1 MRGGLWGSDPGV
13 DPPAVRS
20 PALVIKRSDESRKNP
35 LRYNPPPIL
44 TKAGVSQPGGARVQ
58 VEEPLTRLTT
68 TTQPLGIDSASPF
81 DEMMSRFD
89 LAAQKLGLDP
99 GLYKVLREP
108 VRETKVSI
116 PIVMDDGHIEV
127 FIGYRVLH
135 NIARGP
141 GKGGIRF
148 DKNVNLDEVRAL
160 AAWMTWKCAVV
171 NIPFGGAK
179 GGVICDPGSLSRG
192 ELERIT
198 RRYTAELM
206 DLFGPE
212 KDVPAPDMGTNSQT
226 MAWIMD
232 TYSMHA
238 RHTVTSVVTGKPL
251 SLGGS
256 RGRVDAT
263 GRGLML
269 IARDSAPLRG
279 FTLSGSRVVVQ
290 GFGNVGSVAARM
302 CHEAGARVLAVSDIN
317 GGIYSEQGLDL
328 PALVAHYDK
337 KKTFDGISGVRKIG
351 NEELLEL
358 ECDILIPAANE
369 NQIRGR
375 NAGNIRAK
383 IIVEGANGPTTQRAD
398 EILHEKGVLVVPDIL
413 ANAGGVTV
421 SYFEWVQDRAGFFWR
436 EQEVNERLEDI
447 MCQSFRDVAAMA
459 EKYDVTFRIAAYM
472 LGISRVAHDTM
483 VRGLYA

>member
-1 MRGGLWGSDPGV
+1 MEMKVAEPQFPTIGSHPQG
-13 DPPAVRS
+13 
-20 PALVIKRSDESRKNP
+20 
-35 LRYNPPPIL
+35 
-44 TKAGVSQPGGARVQ
+44 T
-58 VEEPLTRLTT
+58 
-68 TTQPLGIDSASPF
+68 DSASPF
-81 DEMMSRFD
+81 EEMMSRFD

-116 PIVMDDGHIEV
+116 PIGMDDGRIEV

-141 GKGGIRF
+141 GKGGIRY
-148 DKNVNLDEVRAL
+148 DKNVTLDEVRAL

-179 GGVICDPGSLSRG
+179 GGVICDPASLSRG

-206 DLFGPE
+206 DQFGPE
-212 KDVPAPDMGTNSQT
+212 KDVPAPDMGTNPQT

-256 RGRVDAT
+256 RGRVEAT

-269 IARDSAPLRG
+269 ICREAAPLKG
-279 FTLSGSRVVVQ
+279 FTLAGSRIVVQ
-290 GFGNVGSVAARM
+290 GFGNVGSIAARM
-302 CHEAGARVLAVSDIN
+302 CHDAGAKIIAVSDIQ
-317 GGIYSEQGLDL
+317 GGIVNPNGIDL
-328 PALVAHYDK
+328 VKLQAHYEK
-337 KKTFDGISGVRKIG
+337 AHSFEGFPGVEKIS
-351 NEELLEL
+351 NTDLLEL
-358 ECDILIPAANE
+358 DCDILIPAANE
-369 NQIRGR
+369 NQIRGK
-375 NAGNIRAK
+375 NAPNIKAK

-398 EILHEKGVLVVPDIL
+398 EILRQKDILVVPDIL

-436 EQEVNERLEDI
+436 EQEVNERMEDI
-447 MCQSFRDVAAMA
+447 LVQSFRDVASMA
-459 EKYDVTFRIAAYM
+459 EKYGVTFRIAAYM
-472 LGISRVAHDTM
+472 LGIQRVAHDTM

>member
-1 MRGGLWGSDPGV
+1 METKVAEPQFPTIGSHPQG
-13 DPPAVRS
+13 
-20 PALVIKRSDESRKNP
+20 
-35 LRYNPPPIL
+35 
-44 TKAGVSQPGGARVQ
+44 T
-58 VEEPLTRLTT
+58 
-68 TTQPLGIDSASPF
+68 DSASPF
-81 DEMMSRFD
+81 EEMMSRFD

-116 PIVMDDGHIEV
+116 PVTMDDGRIEV

-141 GKGGIRF
+141 GKGGIRY
-148 DKNVNLDEVRAL
+148 DKNVTLDEVRAL

-179 GGVICDPGSLSRG
+179 GGVICDPASLSRG

-206 DLFGPE
+206 DQFGPE
-212 KDVPAPDMGTNSQT
+212 KDVPAPDMGTNPQT
-226 MAWIMD
+226 MAWVMD

-256 RGRVDAT
+256 RGRVEAT

-269 IARDSAPLRG
+269 ICREAAPLKG
-279 FTLSGSRVVVQ
+279 FQLAGSRIAVQ
-290 GFGNVGSVAARM
+290 GFGNVGSIAARM
-302 CHEAGARVLAVSDIN
+302 CHEAGAKIVAVSDIG
-317 GGIYSEQGLDL
+317 GGITN
-328 PALVAHYDK
+328 PAGIDMAKLLAHYEK
-337 KKTFDGISGVRKIG
+337 ARSFDGFPGVEKIS
-351 NEELLEL
+351 NADLLEL
-358 ECDILIPAANE
+358 DCDILIPAANE
-369 NQIRGR
+369 NQIRGK
-375 NAGNIRAK
+375 NAPNIKAK
-383 IIVEGANGPTTQRAD
+383 IIVEGANGPTTQKAD
-398 EILHEKGVLVVPDIL
+398 EALRKKDILVVPDIL

-447 MCQSFRDVAAMA
+447 MVQSFKDVAEMA
-459 EKYDVTFRIAAYM
+459 KKYGVTFRIAAYM

>member
-1 MRGGLWGSDPGV
+1 VSTSTEPHMTVDAFAPGS
-13 DPPAVRS
+13 
-20 PALVIKRSDESRKNP
+20 ESM
-35 LRYNPPPIL
+35 
-44 TKAGVSQPGGARVQ
+44 
-58 VEEPLTRLTT
+58 
-68 TTQPLGIDSASPF
+68 SPF

-116 PIVMDDGHIEV
+116 PIAMDDGRIEV

-148 DKNVNLDEVRAL
+148 DKNVTLDEVRAL

-179 GGVICDPGSLSRG
+179 GGVICDPQSLSRA
-192 ELERIT
+192 ELEKIT

-206 DLFGPE
+206 DQFGPE
-212 KDVPAPDMGTNSQT
+212 KDVPAPDMGTNPQT
-226 MAWIMD
+226 MAWVMD

-238 RHTVTSVVTGKPL
+238 RHTVTAVVTGKPL

-256 RGRVDAT
+256 RGRVEAT

-269 IARDSAPLRG
+269 IAREAAPLRG
-279 FTLSGSRVVVQ
+279 LKLPGSRIVVQ
-290 GFGNVGSVAARM
+290 GFGNVGSIAARM
-302 CHEAGARVLAVSDIN
+302 CHEAGAKVVAVSDIQ
-317 GGIYSEQGLDL
+317 GGIHAPAGLDI
-328 PALVAHYDK
+328 PALIAHYE
-337 KKTFDGISGVRKIG
+337 KTRTLQGFPGVSSVT
-351 NEELLEL
+351 NEALLEL
-358 ECDILIPAANE
+358 DCDILIPAANE
-369 NQIRGR
+369 NQIRQK
-375 NAGNIRAK
+375 NADNIKAK

-398 EILHEKGVLVVPDIL
+398 EILNAKNILVVPDIL

-436 EQEVNERLEDI
+436 ESEVNERLEDI
-447 MCQSFRDVAAMA
+447 MVQSFKDVASMA
-459 EKYDVTFRIAAYM
+459 EKYGVSHRIAAYM

>member
-1 MRGGLWGSDPGV
+1 M
-13 DPPAVRS
+13 
-20 PALVIKRSDESRKNP
+20 
-35 LRYNPPPIL
+35 
-44 TKAGVSQPGGARVQ
+44 Q

-337 KKTFDGISGVRKIG
+337 KKTFEGISGVKKIG

-398 EILHEKGVLVVPDIL
+398 EILHEKGILVVPDIL

-459 EKYDVTFRIAAYM
+459 DKYDVTFRIAAYM

>member
-1 MRGGLWGSDPGV
+1 MSTIAEPQFPTIGSHPQG
-13 DPPAVRS
+13 
-20 PALVIKRSDESRKNP
+20 
-35 LRYNPPPIL
+35 
-44 TKAGVSQPGGARVQ
+44 T
-58 VEEPLTRLTT
+58 
-68 TTQPLGIDSASPF
+68 DSSSPF
-81 DEMMSRFD
+81 EEMMSRFD

-116 PIVMDDGHIEV
+116 PIAMDDGRIEV
-127 FIGYRVLH
+127 FVGYRVLH

-148 DKNVNLDEVRAL
+148 DKNVTLDEVRAL
-160 AAWMTWKCAVV
+160 ASWMTWKCAVV

-179 GGVICDPGSLSRG
+179 GGVICDPQALSRA
-192 ELERIT
+192 ELEKIT

-206 DLFGPE
+206 DQFGPE
-212 KDVPAPDMGTNSQT
+212 KDVPAPDMGTNPQT
-226 MAWIMD
+226 MAWVMD

-256 RGRVDAT
+256 RGRVEAT

-269 IARDSAPLRG
+269 IAREAAPLRG
-279 FTLSGSRVVVQ
+279 LTLKGSRVVVQ
-290 GFGNVGSVAARM
+290 GFGNVGSIAARM
-302 CHEAGARVLAVSDIN
+302 CHEQGAKILAVSDIN
-317 GGIYSEQGLDL
+317 GGIH
-328 PALVAHYDK
+328 AK
-337 KKTFDGISGVRKIG
+337 DGIDMAALIPHFEKNRSLKGFPGTEPVS
-351 NEELLEL
+351 NEALLEL
-358 ECDILIPAANE
+358 DCDILIPAANE
-369 NQIRGR
+369 NQIRQK
-375 NAGNIRAK
+375 NAGNVKAK

-398 EILHEKGVLVVPDIL
+398 EVLNAKNVLVVPDIL

-436 EQEVNERLEDI
+436 ESEVNERLEDI
-447 MCQSFRDVAAMA
+447 MVQSFRDVASMA
-459 EKYDVTFRIAAYM
+459 EKYGVSFRIAAYM

>member
-1 MRGGLWGSDPGV
+1 MSQVSEPQFPTIGSSPQGV
-13 DPPAVRS
+13 
-20 PALVIKRSDESRKNP
+20 
-35 LRYNPPPIL
+35 
-44 TKAGVSQPGGARVQ
+44 
-58 VEEPLTRLTT
+58 
-68 TTQPLGIDSASPF
+68 DSASPF
-81 DEMMSRFD
+81 EEMMSRFD
-89 LAAQKLGLDP
+89 VAAQKLGLDP

-116 PIVMDDGHIEV
+116 PIVMDDGRIEV

-141 GKGGIRF
+141 GKGGIRY
-148 DKNVNLDEVRAL
+148 DKNVSLDEVRAL

-179 GGVICDPGSLSRG
+179 GGVICDPQSLSRG
-192 ELERIT
+192 ETERIT

-212 KDVPAPDMGTNSQT
+212 KDVPAPDMGTNPQT

-256 RGRVDAT
+256 RGRVEAT

-269 IARDSAPLRG
+269 ICREAAPLKG
-279 FTLSGSRVVVQ
+279 FTISGSRIVVQ
-290 GFGNVGSVAARM
+290 GFGNVGSIAARM
-302 CHEAGARVLAVSDIN
+302 CHEAGARIIAVSDIA
-317 GGIYSEQGLDL
+317 GGIYDPKGLDM
-328 PALVAHYDK
+328 PALIAHYEK
-337 KKTFDGISGVRKIG
+337 NRSFEGFPGGQKVG
-351 NEELLEL
+351 NAELLEL
-358 ECDILIPAANE
+358 DCDILIPAANE
-369 NQIRGR
+369 NQIRGK
-375 NAGNIRAK
+375 NAANIKAR

-398 EILHEKGVLVVPDIL
+398 DILQQKDVLVVPDIL

-436 EQEVNERLEDI
+436 ESEVNERLEDI
-447 MCQSFRDVAAMA
+447 MVQSFRDVAEMA
-459 EKYDVTFRIAAYM
+459 RKYNVTFRIAAYM

>member
-1 MRGGLWGSDPGV
+1 V
-13 DPPAVRS
+13 D
-20 PALVIKRSDESRKNP
+20 
-35 LRYNPPPIL
+35 
-44 TKAGVSQPGGARVQ
+44 Q
-58 VEEPLTRLTT
+58 VAEPEIPDSRLTT
-68 TTQPLGIDSASPF
+68 STQPLGIDSASPF

-89 LAAQKLGLDP
+89 VAAQRLGLDP

-148 DKNVNLDEVRAL
+148 DKNVTLDEVRAL

-179 GGVICDPGSLSRG
+179 GGVICDPATLSRG

-198 RRYTAELM
+198 RRYTAEIM
-206 DLFGPE
+206 DLIGPE
-212 KDVPAPDMGTNSQT
+212 KDVPAPDMGTNPQM
-226 MAWIMD
+226 MAWVMD

-256 RGRVDAT
+256 RGRVEAT

-269 IARDSAPLRG
+269 IAREAAPLKG
-279 FTLSGSRVVVQ
+279 FKLAGSRVVVQ
-290 GFGNVGSVAARM
+290 GFGNVGSIAARM
-302 CHEAGARVLAVSDIN
+302 CHDAGAHVLAVSDIN
-317 GGIYSEQGLDL
+317 GGIVNAHGLDL
-328 PALVAHYDK
+328 TALSAHYEK
-337 KKTFDGISGVRKIG
+337 KRTFEGFPGVERIG
-351 NEELLEL
+351 NAELLEL
-358 ECDILIPAANE
+358 DCDILIPAANE

-375 NAGNIRAK
+375 NAGNIKAK

-398 EILHEKGVLVVPDIL
+398 EILNHSGVLVVPDIL

-447 MCQSFRDVAAMA
+447 MCQSFRDVSTMA
-459 EKYDVTFRIAAYM
+459 EKYGVSHRIAAYM

>member
-1 MRGGLWGSDPGV
+1 VDQVAEPQLQTIGSPPQGV
-13 DPPAVRS
+13 DSA
-20 PALVIKRSDESRKNP
+20 NP
-35 LRYNPPPIL
+35 F
-44 TKAGVSQPGGARVQ
+44 
-58 VEEPLTRLTT
+58 E
-68 TTQPLGIDSASPF
+68 
-81 DEMMSRFD
+81 EMMSRFD

-116 PIVMDDGHIEV
+116 PIAMDDGRIEV

-141 GKGGIRF
+141 GKGGIRY
-148 DKNVNLDEVRAL
+148 DKNVTLDEVRAL

-179 GGVICDPGSLSRG
+179 GGVICDPASLSRG

-206 DLFGPE
+206 DQFGPE
-212 KDVPAPDMGTNSQT
+212 KDVPAPDMGTNPQT
-226 MAWIMD
+226 MAWVMD

-256 RGRVDAT
+256 RGRVEAT

-269 IARDSAPLRG
+269 ICREAAPLRG
-279 FTLSGSRVVVQ
+279 LTLSGSRIAVQ
-290 GFGNVGSVAARM
+290 GFGNVGSIAARM
-302 CHEAGARVLAVSDIN
+302 CHAEGAKIIGVSDISA
-317 GGIYSEQGLDL
+317 GIYNPKGLDMPSVL
-328 PALVAHYDK
+328 AHYETSR
-337 KKTFDGISGVRKIG
+337 TFDGYGKAEKIT
-351 NEELLEL
+351 NAELLQL
-358 ECDILIPAANE
+358 ETDILIPAANE
-369 NQIRGR
+369 NQIRGK
-375 NAGNIRAK
+375 NAPEIRAK

-398 EILHEKGVLVVPDIL
+398 DILNKKDVLIVPDIL

-436 EQEVNERLEDI
+436 EKEVNERLEDI
-447 MCQSFRDVAAMA
+447 LVQSFQDVAEMA
-459 EKYDVTFRIAAYM
+459 RKYNVSFRIAAYM

>member
-1 MRGGLWGSDPGV
+1 
-13 DPPAVRS
+13 
-20 PALVIKRSDESRKNP
+20 
-35 LRYNPPPIL
+35 
-44 TKAGVSQPGGARVQ
+44 
-58 VEEPLTRLTT
+58 
-68 TTQPLGIDSASPF
+68 
-81 DEMMSRFD
+81 
-89 LAAQKLGLDP
+89 
-99 GLYKVLREP
+99 
-108 VRETKVSI
+108 
-116 PIVMDDGHIEV
+116 
-127 FIGYRVLH
+127 VLH

-148 DKNVNLDEVRAL
+148 DKNVTLDEVRAL

-179 GGVICDPGSLSRG
+179 GGVICDPASLSRG

-206 DLFGPE
+206 DQFGPE
-212 KDVPAPDMGTNSQT
+212 KDVPAPDMGTNPQT

-256 RGRVDAT
+256 RGRVEAT

-269 IARDSAPLRG
+269 ISREAAPLKG
-279 FTLSGSRVVVQ
+279 LTLSGSRLVVQ
-290 GFGNVGSVAARM
+290 GFGNVGSIAARM
-302 CHEAGARVLAVSDIN
+302 CHEAGAKVLAVSDIN
-317 GGIYSEQGLDL
+317 GGIYDPAGLDI
-328 PALVAHYDK
+328 PAVIAHHEK
-337 KKTFDGISGVRKIG
+337 VRSFEGLSKVQKIT
-351 NEELLEL
+351 NAELLEL
-358 ECDILIPAANE
+358 DCDILIPAANE

-375 NAGNIRAK
+375 NAANIKAK

-398 EILHEKGVLVVPDIL
+398 EILNQKGVLVVPDIL

-436 EQEVNERLEDI
+436 EQEVNERMEDI
-447 MCQSFRDVAAMA
+447 MCQSFHDVRTMA
-459 EKYDVTFRIAAYM
+459 EKYNVSYRIAAYM

>member
-1 MRGGLWGSDPGV
+1 VSTV
-13 DPPAVRS
+13 A
-20 PALVIKRSDESRKNP
+20 
-35 LRYNPPPIL
+35 PPP
-44 TKAGVSQPGGARVQ
+44 S
-58 VEEPLTRLTT
+58 EPQFPTIGSHPQGT
-68 TTQPLGIDSASPF
+68 DSANPF
-81 DEMMSRFD
+81 EEMMSRFD

-116 PIVMDDGHIEV
+116 PIAMDDGRIEV
-127 FIGYRVLH
+127 FVGYRVLH

-148 DKNVNLDEVRAL
+148 DKNVSLDEVRAL

-179 GGVICDPGSLSRG
+179 GGVICDPQSLSRS
-192 ELERIT
+192 ELEKIT

-206 DLFGPE
+206 DQFGPE
-212 KDVPAPDMGTNSQT
+212 KDVPAPDMGTNPQT
-226 MAWIMD
+226 MAWVMD

-238 RHTVTSVVTGKPL
+238 RHTVTAVVTGKPL

-256 RGRVDAT
+256 RGRVEAT

-269 IARDSAPLRG
+269 IAREAAPLKG
-279 FTLSGSRVVVQ
+279 FTLQGARVVVQ
-290 GFGNVGSVAARM
+290 GFGNVGSIAARM
-302 CHEAGARVLAVSDIN
+302 CHEAGAKVIAVSDIQ
-317 GGIYSEQGLDL
+317 GGIQSAQGLDM
-328 PALVAHYDK
+328 PAVIAHYEKNRTLTGLAGTTTVSNTD
-337 KKTFDGISGVRKIG
+337 
-351 NEELLEL
+351 LLEL
-358 ECDILIPAANE
+358 DCDILIPAANE
-369 NQIRGR
+369 NQIRAK
-375 NAGNIRAK
+375 NAPNIKAK

-398 EILHEKGVLVVPDIL
+398 EILNEKGILVVPDIL

-436 EQEVNERLEDI
+436 ESEVNERLEDI
-447 MCQSFRDVAAMA
+447 MVQSFRDVATMA
-459 EKYDVTFRIAAYM
+459 EKYGVSHRIAAYM

>member
-1 MRGGLWGSDPGV
+1 
-13 DPPAVRS
+13 
-20 PALVIKRSDESRKNP
+20 
-35 LRYNPPPIL
+35 
-44 TKAGVSQPGGARVQ
+44 
-58 VEEPLTRLTT
+58 
-68 TTQPLGIDSASPF
+68 
-81 DEMMSRFD
+81 MMSRFD

-116 PIVMDDGHIEV
+116 PIAMDDGRIEV

-148 DKNVNLDEVRAL
+148 DKNVSLDEVRAL

-179 GGVICDPGSLSRG
+179 GGVICDPTNLSRG

-206 DLFGPE
+206 DQFGPE
-212 KDVPAPDMGTNSQT
+212 KDVPAPDMGTNPQT

-238 RHTVTSVVTGKPL
+238 RHTVTAVVTGKPL

-256 RGRVDAT
+256 RGRVEAT

-269 IARDSAPLRG
+269 IAREAAPLKG
-279 FTLSGSRVVVQ
+279 LTLQGSRVVVQ
-290 GFGNVGSVAARM
+290 GFGNVGSIAARM
-302 CHEAGARVLAVSDIN
+302 CHEAGAKIIAVSDIN
-317 GGIYSEQGLDL
+317 GGIHNANGLDM
-328 PALVAHYDK
+328 PALLTHYDRARSLEG
-337 KKTFDGISGVRKIG
+337 FDAAEKVT
-351 NEELLEL
+351 NTELLEL
-358 ECDILIPAANE
+358 ETDILIPAANE
-369 NQIRGR
+369 NQIRGK
-375 NAGNIRAK
+375 NAANIRAK

-398 EILHEKGVLVVPDIL
+398 DILRGKDTLVVPDIL

-436 EQEVNERLEDI
+436 EREVNERLEDI
-447 MCQSFRDVAAMA
+447 MVQSFQDVATMA
-459 EKYDVTFRIAAYM
+459 QKYGVTFRIAAYM

>member
-1 MRGGLWGSDPGV
+1 M
-13 DPPAVRS
+13 
-20 PALVIKRSDESRKNP
+20 
-35 LRYNPPPIL
+35 
-44 TKAGVSQPGGARVQ
+44 Q
-58 VEEPLTRLTT
+58 VEEGPLTRLTT
-68 TTQPLGIDSASPF
+68 TTQPQGVDSASPF

-179 GGVICDPGSLSRG
+179 GGVICDPPSLSRG

-212 KDVPAPDMGTNSQT
+212 KDVPAPDMGTNPQT

-256 RGRVDAT
+256 RGRVEAT

-269 IARDSAPLRG
+269 IARDAAPLRG
-279 FTLSGSRVVVQ
+279 LTLAGSRVVVQ

-302 CHEAGARVLAVSDIN
+302 CHEAGAKVLAVSDIN
-317 GGIYSEQGLDL
+317 GGIFSEQGLDL
-328 PALVAHYDK
+328 PTIVAHYEK
-337 KKTFDGISGVRKIG
+337 KKTFEGISGVKKIG

-375 NAGNIRAK
+375 NAANIRAK

-483 VRGLYA
+483 MRGLYA

>member
-1 MRGGLWGSDPGV
+1 
-13 DPPAVRS
+13 
-20 PALVIKRSDESRKNP
+20 
-35 LRYNPPPIL
+35 
-44 TKAGVSQPGGARVQ
+44 
-58 VEEPLTRLTT
+58 VEEAAESPVPTLASIAP
-68 TTQPLGIDSASPF
+68 QGIDSTNPF
-81 DEMMSRFD
+81 EEMMSRFD
-89 LAAQKLGLDP
+89 VAAQKLGLDP

-116 PIVMDDGHIEV
+116 PINMDDGRIEV

-148 DKNVNLDEVRAL
+148 DKNVSLDEVRAL

-179 GGVICDPGSLSRG
+179 GGVICDPATLSRA

-206 DLFGPE
+206 DQFGPE
-212 KDVPAPDMGTNSQT
+212 KDVPAPDMGTNPQT
-226 MAWIMD
+226 MAWVMD
-232 TYSMHA
+232 TYSMHV

-256 RGRVDAT
+256 RGRVEAT

-269 IARDSAPLRG
+269 IAREAAPLRG
-279 FTLSGSRVVVQ
+279 LTLSGSRLAVQ
-290 GFGNVGSVAARM
+290 GFGNVGSIAARM
-302 CHEAGARVLAVSDIN
+302 CHEAGARVLAVSDIR
-317 GGIYSEQGLDL
+317 GGIYNERGLDL
-328 PALVAHYDK
+328 PAVLTHYERNRS
-337 KKTFDGISGVRKIG
+337 FQGYRDGQPIT
-351 NEELLEL
+351 NAELLEVDT
-358 ECDILIPAANE
+358 DILIPAANE
-369 NQIRGR
+369 NQIRGT
-375 NAGNIRAK
+375 NAPNIRAK
-383 IIVEGANGPTTQRAD
+383 IIVEGANGPTTQGAD
-398 EILHEKGVLVVPDIL
+398 EILKEKDVLVVPDIL

-436 EQEVNERLEDI
+436 ESEVNERLEDI
-447 MCQSFRDVAAMA
+447 MVQSFQDVAEMA
-459 EKYDVTFRIAAYM
+459 KKYHVSFRIAAYM

>member
-1 MRGGLWGSDPGV
+1 MDPATIEPKFPTIGSSPQGV
-13 DPPAVRS
+13 DSA
-20 PALVIKRSDESRKNP
+20 NP
-35 LRYNPPPIL
+35 F
-44 TKAGVSQPGGARVQ
+44 
-58 VEEPLTRLTT
+58 E
-68 TTQPLGIDSASPF
+68 
-81 DEMMSRFD
+81 EMMSRFD

-116 PIVMDDGHIEV
+116 PIAMDDGRIEV

-141 GKGGIRF
+141 GKGGIRY

-179 GGVICDPGSLSRG
+179 GGVICDPGSLSRA
-192 ELERIT
+192 ELEKIT

-206 DLFGPE
+206 DQFGPE
-212 KDVPAPDMGTNSQT
+212 KDVPAPDMGTNPQM

-256 RGRVDAT
+256 RGRVEAT

-269 IARDSAPLRG
+269 ICREAAPLRG
-279 FTLSGSRVVVQ
+279 LTLAGSRIVVQ
-290 GFGNVGSVAARM
+290 GFGNVGSIAARM
-302 CHEAGARVLAVSDIN
+302 CHEAGARIVAVSDIS
-317 GGIYSEQGLDL
+317 GGIVHEAGLDM
-328 PALVAHYDK
+328 PALVAHYEK
-337 KKTFDGISGVRKIG
+337 ARSFAGFPGTTPIS
-351 NEELLEL
+351 NTDLLEL
-358 ECDILIPAANE
+358 DTDILIPAANE
-369 NQIRGR
+369 NQIRGK
-375 NAGNIRAK
+375 NAVNIKAK

-398 EILHEKGVLVVPDIL
+398 EILNRNGILVVPDIL

-436 EQEVNERLEDI
+436 ESEVNERLEDI
-447 MCQSFRDVAAMA
+447 MVQSFRDVASMA
-459 EKYDVTFRIAAYM
+459 EKYNVSFRIAAYM

>member
-1 MRGGLWGSDPGV
+1 MDQVAEPQFPTIGTPPQGV
-13 DPPAVRS
+13 DSA
-20 PALVIKRSDESRKNP
+20 NP
-35 LRYNPPPIL
+35 F
-44 TKAGVSQPGGARVQ
+44 
-58 VEEPLTRLTT
+58 E
-68 TTQPLGIDSASPF
+68 
-81 DEMMSRFD
+81 EMMSRFD

-116 PIVMDDGHIEV
+116 PVAMDDGRIEV

-141 GKGGIRF
+141 GKGGIRY
-148 DKNVNLDEVRAL
+148 DKNVTLDEVRAL

-179 GGVICDPGSLSRG
+179 GGVICDPASLSRS

-206 DLFGPE
+206 DQFGPE
-212 KDVPAPDMGTNSQT
+212 KDVPAPDMGTNPQM

-256 RGRVDAT
+256 RGRVEAT

-269 IARDSAPLRG
+269 ICREAAPLRG
-279 FTLSGSRVVVQ
+279 LTLAGSRIVVQ
-290 GFGNVGSVAARM
+290 GFGNVGSIAARM
-302 CHEAGARVLAVSDIN
+302 CHDAGARILAVSDIA
-317 GGIYSEQGLDL
+317 GGIYSEKGLDM
-328 PALVAHYDK
+328 PAIVAHYEK
-337 KKTFDGISGVRKIG
+337 NRTFEGLKGVDPIG
-351 NEELLEL
+351 NADLLEL
-358 ECDILIPAANE
+358 DTDILIPAANE
-369 NQIRGR
+369 NQIRGK
-375 NAGNIRAK
+375 NAPNIKAK

-398 EILHEKGVLVVPDIL
+398 MILNQKGTLVVPDIL

-436 EQEVNERLEDI
+436 ESEVNERLEDI
-447 MCQSFRDVAAMA
+447 MVPSFKDVASMA
-459 EKYDVTFRIAAYM
+459 DKYGVSFRIAAYM

>member
-1 MRGGLWGSDPGV
+1 
-13 DPPAVRS
+13 
-20 PALVIKRSDESRKNP
+20 
-35 LRYNPPPIL
+35 
-44 TKAGVSQPGGARVQ
+44 
-58 VEEPLTRLTT
+58 VEEAESHVTT
-68 TTQPLGIDSASPF
+68 LASIAPQGIDSTNPF
-81 DEMMSRFD
+81 EEMMSRFD
-89 LAAQKLGLDP
+89 VAAQKLGLDP

-116 PIVMDDGHIEV
+116 PINMDDGRIEV

-148 DKNVNLDEVRAL
+148 DKNVTLDEVRAL

-179 GGVICDPGSLSRG
+179 GGVICDPATLSRA

-206 DLFGPE
+206 DQFGPE
-212 KDVPAPDMGTNSQT
+212 KDVPAPDMGTNPQT

-232 TYSMHA
+232 TYSMHV

-256 RGRVDAT
+256 RGRVEAT

-269 IARDSAPLRG
+269 ICREAAPLRG
-279 FTLSGSRVVVQ
+279 LTLSGSRVAVQ
-290 GFGNVGSVAARM
+290 GFGNVGSIAARM
-302 CHEAGARVLAVSDIN
+302 CHEAGARVLAVSDIR
-317 GGIYSEQGLDL
+317 GGIYNERGLDL
-328 PALVAHYDK
+328 PAVLQHYEKNRSLEGYRDAQAI
-337 KKTFDGISGVRKIG
+337 TNV
-351 NEELLEL
+351 ELLEL
-358 ECDILIPAANE
+358 DTDILIPAANE
-369 NQIRGR
+369 NQIRGT
-375 NAGNIRAK
+375 NAPNIRAK
-383 IIVEGANGPTTQRAD
+383 IIVEGANGPTTQGAD
-398 EILHEKGVLVVPDIL
+398 EILKEKDVLVVPDIL

-436 EQEVNERLEDI
+436 ESEVNERLEDI
-447 MCQSFRDVAAMA
+447 MVQSFQDVAAMA
-459 EKYDVTFRIAAYM
+459 RKYHVSFRIAAYM

>member
-1 MRGGLWGSDPGV
+1 MDQVVETDSDLP
-13 DPPAVRS
+13 
-20 PALVIKRSDESRKNP
+20 
-35 LRYNPPPIL
+35 
-44 TKAGVSQPGGARVQ
+44 
-58 VEEPLTRLTT
+58 RLTT
-68 TTQPLGIDSASPF
+68 STQPQGIDSASPF

-89 LAAQKLGLDP
+89 VAAQKLGLDP

-127 FIGYRVLH
+127 FVGYRVLH

-148 DKNVNLDEVRAL
+148 DKNVTLDEVRAL

-179 GGVICDPGSLSRG
+179 GGVICDPATLTRG

-198 RRYTAELM
+198 RRYTAEIM
-206 DLFGPE
+206 DLIGPE
-212 KDVPAPDMGTNSQT
+212 KDVPAPDMGTNPQT

-251 SLGGS
+251 TLGGS
-256 RGRVDAT
+256 RGRVEAT

-269 IARDSAPLRG
+269 IAREAAPLRG
-279 FTLSGSRVVVQ
+279 FTLAGSRVVVQ
-290 GFGNVGSVAARM
+290 GFGNVGSIAARM
-302 CHEAGARVLAVSDIN
+302 CHEAGAHVIAVSDIN
-317 GGIYSEQGLDL
+317 GGIFRKEGLDI
-328 PALVAHYDK
+328 PAVVAHYEK
-337 KKTFDGISGVRKIG
+337 HRTFEGFAGVTKVG
-351 NEELLEL
+351 NAELLEL
-358 ECDILIPAANE
+358 DCEILIPAANE

-436 EQEVNERLEDI
+436 ESEVNDRLEDI
-447 MCQSFRDVAAMA
+447 MVQSFRDVTTMA
-459 EKYDVTFRIAAYM
+459 DKYDVSFRIAAYM

>member
-1 MRGGLWGSDPGV
+1 MSQVAEPQFPTIGSPPQGV
-13 DPPAVRS
+13 
-20 PALVIKRSDESRKNP
+20 
-35 LRYNPPPIL
+35 
-44 TKAGVSQPGGARVQ
+44 
-58 VEEPLTRLTT
+58 
-68 TTQPLGIDSASPF
+68 DSASPF
-81 DEMMSRFD
+81 EEMMSRFD
-89 LAAQKLGLDP
+89 VAAQKLGLDP

-116 PIVMDDGHIEV
+116 PIVMDDGRIEV

-141 GKGGIRF
+141 GKGGIRY
-148 DKNVNLDEVRAL
+148 DKNVTLDEVRAL

-179 GGVICDPGSLSRG
+179 GGVICDPQNLSRS
-192 ELERIT
+192 ETEKIT

-206 DLFGPE
+206 DQFGPE
-212 KDVPAPDMGTNSQT
+212 KDVPAPDMGTNPQT
-226 MAWIMD
+226 MAWVMD

-256 RGRVDAT
+256 RGRVEAT

-269 IARDSAPLRG
+269 ICREAAPLKG
-279 FTLSGSRVVVQ
+279 FTLSGSRIVVQ
-290 GFGNVGSVAARM
+290 GFGNVGSIAARM
-302 CHEAGARVLAVSDIN
+302 CHEAGARILGVSDIA
-317 GGIYSEQGLDL
+317 GGIHDPKGLDL
-328 PALVAHYDK
+328 PAILSHYEK
-337 KKTFDGISGVRKIG
+337 ARSFEGFSGPQKIS
-351 NEELLEL
+351 NAELLEL
-358 ECDILIPAANE
+358 DCDILIPAANE
-369 NQIRGR
+369 NQIRGK
-375 NAGNIRAK
+375 NAGNIKAK
-383 IIVEGANGPTTQRAD
+383 IIVEGANGPTTQQAD
-398 EILHEKGVLVVPDIL
+398 DILKKKDVLVVPDIL

-436 EQEVNERLEDI
+436 ESEVNERLEDI
-447 MCQSFRDVAAMA
+447 LVQSFRDVAEMA
-459 EKYDVTFRIAAYM
+459 RKYNVTFRIAAYM

>member
-1 MRGGLWGSDPGV
+1 MDPVVAEPQFPTIGSSPQGV
-13 DPPAVRS
+13 DSA
-20 PALVIKRSDESRKNP
+20 NP
-35 LRYNPPPIL
+35 F
-44 TKAGVSQPGGARVQ
+44 
-58 VEEPLTRLTT
+58 E
-68 TTQPLGIDSASPF
+68 
-81 DEMMSRFD
+81 EMMSRFD

-116 PIVMDDGHIEV
+116 PVAMDDGRIEV

-179 GGVICDPGSLSRG
+179 GGVICDPGSLSRS
-192 ELERIT
+192 ELEKIT

-206 DLFGPE
+206 DQFGPE
-212 KDVPAPDMGTNSQT
+212 KDVPAPDMGTNPQM

-256 RGRVDAT
+256 RGRVEAT

-269 IARDSAPLRG
+269 ICREAAPLRG
-279 FTLSGSRVVVQ
+279 LTLAGSRIVVQ
-290 GFGNVGSVAARM
+290 GFGNVGSIAARM
-302 CHEAGARVLAVSDIN
+302 CFEAGAKIIAVSDIA
-317 GGIYSEQGLDL
+317 GGISSEKGIDM
-328 PALVAHYDK
+328 PALVAHYEK
-337 KKTFDGISGVRKIG
+337 ARSFEGFPGVSRIS
-351 NEELLEL
+351 NTDLLEL

-369 NQIRGR
+369 NQIRGK
-375 NAGNIRAK
+375 NAGNIKAK

-398 EILHEKGVLVVPDIL
+398 EILNKNGVLVVPDIL

-436 EQEVNERLEDI
+436 ESEVNERLEDI
-447 MCQSFRDVAAMA
+447 MVQSFKDVAAMA
-459 EKYDVTFRIAAYM
+459 EKYNVSFRIAAYM

>member
-1 MRGGLWGSDPGV
+1 MDQVVAEPQFPTIGSSPQGV
-13 DPPAVRS
+13 DSA
-20 PALVIKRSDESRKNP
+20 NP
-35 LRYNPPPIL
+35 F
-44 TKAGVSQPGGARVQ
+44 
-58 VEEPLTRLTT
+58 E
-68 TTQPLGIDSASPF
+68 
-81 DEMMSRFD
+81 EMMSRFD

-116 PIVMDDGHIEV
+116 PVAMDDGRIEV

-179 GGVICDPGSLSRG
+179 GGVICDPGSLSRA
-192 ELERIT
+192 ELEKIT

-206 DLFGPE
+206 DQFGPE
-212 KDVPAPDMGTNSQT
+212 KDVPAPDMGTNPQM

-256 RGRVDAT
+256 RGRVEAT

-269 IARDSAPLRG
+269 ICREAAPLRG
-279 FTLSGSRVVVQ
+279 LTLAGSRVVVQ
-290 GFGNVGSVAARM
+290 GFGNVGSIAARM
-302 CHEAGARVLAVSDIN
+302 CFEAGAKIIAVSDIV
-317 GGIYSEQGLDL
+317 GGIRSEAGIDM
-328 PALVAHYDK
+328 PALVTHYEK
-337 KKTFDGISGVRKIG
+337 ARSFDGFPGVTKID
-351 NEELLEL
+351 NTDLLEL
-358 ECDILIPAANE
+358 DTDILIPAANE
-369 NQIRGR
+369 NQIRGK
-375 NAGNIRAK
+375 NAGNIKAK

-398 EILHEKGVLVVPDIL
+398 EILNKNGILVVPDIL

-436 EQEVNERLEDI
+436 ESEVNERLEDI
-447 MCQSFRDVAAMA
+447 MVQSFKDVATMA
-459 EKYDVTFRIAAYM
+459 EKYNVSFRIAAYM

>member
-1 MRGGLWGSDPGV
+1 MDHAVETDSDLP
-13 DPPAVRS
+13 
-20 PALVIKRSDESRKNP
+20 
-35 LRYNPPPIL
+35 
-44 TKAGVSQPGGARVQ
+44 
-58 VEEPLTRLTT
+58 RLTT
-68 TTQPLGIDSASPF
+68 TTLPLGVDSASPF

-89 LAAQKLGLDP
+89 VAAQKLGLDP

-127 FIGYRVLH
+127 FVGYRVLH

-148 DKNVNLDEVRAL
+148 DKNVTLDEVRAL

-179 GGVICDPGSLSRG
+179 GGVICDPSNLTRG

-198 RRYTAELM
+198 RRYTAEIM
-206 DLFGPE
+206 DLIGPE
-212 KDVPAPDMGTNSQT
+212 KDVPAPDMGTNPQT

-251 SLGGS
+251 TLGGS
-256 RGRVDAT
+256 RGRVEAT

-269 IARDSAPLRG
+269 IAREAAPLKG
-279 FTLSGSRVVVQ
+279 FTLAGSRVVVQ
-290 GFGNVGSVAARM
+290 GFGNVGSIAARM
-302 CHEAGARVLAVSDIN
+302 CHEAGARVIAVSDIN
-317 GGIYSEQGLDL
+317 GGIHLESGLDM
-328 PALVAHYDK
+328 PAVLAHYEKHRTFEGIGGVK
-337 KKTFDGISGVRKIG
+337 KVG
-351 NEELLEL
+351 NAELLEL
-358 ECDILIPAANE
+358 DCDILIPAANE

-398 EILHEKGVLVVPDIL
+398 EILHENGILVVPDIL

-436 EQEVNERLEDI
+436 ESEVNERLEDI
-447 MCQSFRDVAAMA
+447 MVQSFRDVASMA
-459 EKYDVTFRIAAYM
+459 EKYGVSFRIAAYM

>member
-1 MRGGLWGSDPGV
+1 VLRVSQVAEPQFPTIGGLPQG
-13 DPPAVRS
+13 
-20 PALVIKRSDESRKNP
+20 
-35 LRYNPPPIL
+35 
-44 TKAGVSQPGGARVQ
+44 T
-58 VEEPLTRLTT
+58 
-68 TTQPLGIDSASPF
+68 DSSSPF
-81 DEMMSRFD
+81 EEMMSRFD

-116 PIVMDDGHIEV
+116 PIAMDDGRIEV

-141 GKGGIRF
+141 GKGGIRY
-148 DKNVNLDEVRAL
+148 DKNVSLDEVRAL

-179 GGVICDPGSLSRG
+179 GGVICDPANLSRS

-206 DLFGPE
+206 DQFGPE
-212 KDVPAPDMGTNSQT
+212 KDVPAPDMGTNPQT

-256 RGRVDAT
+256 RGRVEAT

-269 IARDSAPLRG
+269 ICREVAPKRGLKLEGARI
-279 FTLSGSRVVVQ
+279 VVQ
-290 GFGNVGSVAARM
+290 GFGNVGSIAARL
-302 CHEAGARVLAVSDIN
+302 CHEAGAGIVGVSDIH
-317 GGIYSEQGLDL
+317 GGIHDPKGLDM
-328 PALVAHYDK
+328 AAVTAHYEKGRTLAGFPGAD
-337 KKTFDGISGVRKIG
+337 KIG
-351 NEELLEL
+351 NEQLLEL
-358 ECDILIPAANE
+358 DCDILIPAANE
-369 NQIRGR
+369 NQITGK
-375 NAGNIRAK
+375 NAPNIKAK

-398 EILHEKGVLVVPDIL
+398 DILTEKGILVVPDIL

-436 EQEVNERLEDI
+436 ESEVNERLEDI
-447 MCQSFRDVAAMA
+447 MVQSFRDVATMA
-459 EKYDVTFRIAAYM
+459 EKYNVSFRIAAYM

>member
-1 MRGGLWGSDPGV
+1 MSQVIEPKFPTIGTPPQGV
-13 DPPAVRS
+13 
-20 PALVIKRSDESRKNP
+20 
-35 LRYNPPPIL
+35 
-44 TKAGVSQPGGARVQ
+44 
-58 VEEPLTRLTT
+58 
-68 TTQPLGIDSASPF
+68 DSASPF
-81 DEMMSRFD
+81 EEMMSRFD

-108 VRETKVSI
+108 IRETKVSI
-116 PIVMDDGHIEV
+116 PVVMDDGRIEV

-148 DKNVNLDEVRAL
+148 DKNVTLDEVRAL

-179 GGVICDPGSLSRG
+179 GGVICDPASLSRG

-206 DLFGPE
+206 DQFGPE
-212 KDVPAPDMGTNSQT
+212 KDVPAPDMGTNPQM

-256 RGRVDAT
+256 RGRIEAT

-269 IARDSAPLRG
+269 ICREAAPLRG
-279 FTLSGSRVVVQ
+279 LTLPGSRIVVQ
-290 GFGNVGSVAARM
+290 GFGNVGSITARM
-302 CHEAGARVLAVSDIN
+302 CHEAGARILAVSDIH
-317 GGIYSEQGLDL
+317 GGIYRPDGLDIPKIL
-328 PALVAHYDK
+328 EHYEK
-337 KKTFDGISGVRKIG
+337 ARSFEGLAEVEHIG
-351 NEELLEL
+351 NPELLEL
-358 ECDILIPAANE
+358 ETDILIPAANE
-369 NQIRGR
+369 SQIRSK
-375 NAGNIRAK
+375 NAPDIKTK
-383 IIVEGANGPTTQRAD
+383 ILIEGANGPTTQRAD
-398 EILHEKGVLVVPDIL
+398 VVLNQKDVLVVPDIL

-436 EQEVNERLEDI
+436 ETEVNERLEDI
-447 MCQSFRDVAAMA
+447 MVQSFRDVAEMA
-459 EKYDVTFRIAAYM
+459 QRYGVSFRIAAYM
-472 LGISRVAHDTM
+472 LGISRVAHDTA

>member
-1 MRGGLWGSDPGV
+1 MDQVAEPQLSTIGSPPQGV
-13 DPPAVRS
+13 D
-20 PALVIKRSDESRKNP
+20 
-35 LRYNPPPIL
+35 
-44 TKAGVSQPGGARVQ
+44 
-58 VEEPLTRLTT
+58 
-68 TTQPLGIDSASPF
+68 SANAF
-81 DEMMSRFD
+81 EEMMSRFD

-116 PIVMDDGHIEV
+116 PIAMDDGRIEV

-141 GKGGIRF
+141 GKGGIRY
-148 DKNVNLDEVRAL
+148 DKNVTLDEVRAL

-179 GGVICDPGSLSRG
+179 GGVICDPASLSRG

-206 DLFGPE
+206 DQFGPE
-212 KDVPAPDMGTNSQT
+212 KDVPAPDMGTNPQT

-256 RGRVDAT
+256 RGRVEAT

-269 IARDSAPLRG
+269 ICREAAPLRG
-279 FTLSGSRVVVQ
+279 LTLSSCRIAVQ
-290 GFGNVGSVAARM
+290 GFGNVGSIAARM
-302 CHEAGARVLAVSDIN
+302 CHAQGARVIAVSDISAGVYN
-317 GGIYSEQGLDL
+317 AKGLDL
-328 PALVAHYDK
+328 PALLAHYEK
-337 KKTFDGISGVRKIG
+337 NHTFDGYGNAEKIT
-351 NEELLEL
+351 NAELLEL
-358 ECDILIPAANE
+358 ETDILIPAANE
-369 NQIRGR
+369 NQIRGK
-375 NAGNIRAK
+375 NAADIRAK

-398 EILHEKGVLVVPDIL
+398 DILNKKDVLIVPDIL

-436 EQEVNERLEDI
+436 ETEVNERLEDI
-447 MCQSFRDVAAMA
+447 MVQSFQDVAEMA
-459 EKYDVTFRIAAYM
+459 RKYNVSFRIAAYM